1 MEADWGAEIG
11 SDLPRMVVPWE
22 GFVDLTLHPEAA
34 ATLEEAAA
42 QPALARALRQLNA
55 SDSRLLTSKCDV
67 WELTAEEIDP
77 YEFDCSFD
85 CSGEDALMGIA
96 SYIDVIARDAS
107 LFGSFARHEVWATTV
122 VQRLHALPVRNGR
135 VDITIR
141 PAEVCTAPQQGFGIT
156 VYCAGC
162 GADSGSAAAA
172 WEKVLEAAIAA
183 TIISGAS
190 LAHPVCGSTQTRG
203 E

>member
-11 SDLPRMVVPWE
+11 SDLPQMVVPWE

-42 QPALARALRQLNA
+42 RPALARALRQLNP
-55 SDSRLLTSKCDV
+55 SDSPLLTSKCDV
-67 WELTAEEIDP
+67 WELTADEVDP
-77 YEFDCSFD
+77 YEFDCSQE
-85 CSGEDALMGIA
+85 GTLMGLA
-96 SYIDVIARDAS
+96 SYIDVIARDPS
-107 LFGSFARHEVWATTV
+107 LFCSFARHEAWATALV
-122 VQRLHALPVRNGR
+122 ESLRALPIRDGR

-141 PAEVCTAPQQGFGIT
+141 TAEVSIPPQQGFGIT
-156 VYCAGC
+156 LYCAGC
-162 GADSGSAAAA
+162 GADALSAAGA
-172 WEKVLEAAIAA
+172 WENVLEAAIAA

-190 LAHPVCGSTQTRG
+190 LANSVCGRTQTRG

>member
-22 GFVDLTLHPEAA
+22 GFVDLTLHPEAVT
-34 ATLEEAAA
+34 TLEEAAA
-42 QPALARALRQLNA
+42 QPALARALRQFNA

-77 YEFDCSFD
+77 YEFG
-85 CSGEDALMGIA
+85 CSGDDALTGIA
-96 SYIDVIARDAS
+96 SYIDVIARDPS
-107 LFGSFARHEVWATTV
+107 LFCSFARHEAWATTL
-122 VQRLHALPVRNGR
+122 VQRLHESPVRDGR

-141 PAEVCTAPQQGFGIT
+141 SAEVSTAPQQGFGIT
-156 VYCAGC
+156 LYCAGC

-190 LAHPVCGSTQTRG
+190 LANPVCGSTQTRG